1 MVLLDMFDKGE
12 QESSSIS
19 STEAEVLPQ
28 QQGKLLT
35 GSAMKP
41 SEDHEEV
48 DDGKRIRNKIC
59 HPWKTLTN

>member
-35 GSAMKP
+35 SSATKP
-41 SEDHEEV
+41 SEDHENV
-48 DDGKRIRNKIC
+48 DDSKRITNKIYGN
-59 HPWKTLTN
+59 WKTLTN